1 MRRQLIVSVRL
12 VTAHDETLC
21 AESDAHSGSLLNA
34 NQHGVCSVQTENTVS
49 VGIALQLAL

>member
-12 VTAHDETLC
+12 VTVHDETLC